1 MSFKAFALTGRQ
13 VCEHDNPGRCPG
25 LRASAPSGRAASMS
39 FCPLPMLSTGDR
51 WLRACCFYELLSF
64 TYVSAGDLWFRAYCF
79 YELSPFTFALPFGQ
93 LFSIP
98 LRAGDRWLRAC
109 RVISTVQVILFSV
122 SYEIVLSLADKS
134 IFRDTECTFQI
145 TEWRFRTTECTFR
158 VTERNFL

>member
-1 MSFKAFALTGRQ
+1 MRPVRATALQIAWFFEAFALTGRQ
-13 VCEHDNPGRCPG
+13 VCVRNYPGRCPG

-39 FCPLPMLSTGDR
+39 FCPLP
-51 WLRACCFYELLSF
+51 LL
-64 TYVSAGDLWFRAYCF
+64 SAGDLWFRACCF